1 MVVPR
6 NTLRSYKKERGYD
19 RVQTYPQAEMTV
31 CPATR
36 TIHTYTF
43 WIRMKYM
50 NNRRS
55 QITVYIIV
63 GLSVNLKKSFD
74 LQQISESG
82 MD

>member
-1 MVVPR
+1 M
-6 NTLRSYKKERGYD
+6 NTLRSNKKERGYD
-19 RVQTYPQAEMTV
+19 RVQTYPQAEVEV

-36 TIHTYTF
+36 AVHTNTF
-43 WIRMKYM
+43 RIRMKYM

-63 GLSVNLKKSFD
+63 GLSVSLKKSSD
-74 LQQISESG
+74 LLQILEIG